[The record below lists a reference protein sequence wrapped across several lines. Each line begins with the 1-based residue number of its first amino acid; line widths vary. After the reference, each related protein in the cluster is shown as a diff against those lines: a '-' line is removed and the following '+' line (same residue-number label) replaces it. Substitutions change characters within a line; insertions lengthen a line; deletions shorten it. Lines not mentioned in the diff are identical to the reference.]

1 MAFGATFKRYE
12 KKFLLN
18 IAQYETI
25 KKEIDKYFS
34 PDKYG
39 ETTICNIYYDTPDFL
54 LIRRSNDKPIFKE
67 KIRLRTYGVPDDN
80 TISFLEVKRKFDK
93 VVYKRRINM
102 PYSKMLDYLSNGKKN
117 EYTWAKPVESTFTL
131 KVSKRKGKNTVFSAD
146 YTLPKDHSN
155 ILIKV
160 NSDEKSQITKELE
173 YTFKLY
179 MGIEPKFYISYDRSA
194 FFYNETND
202 IRVTFD
208 KNLIWR
214 DYDLDLRL
222 GSYGEQLLP
231 DDHVIMEV
239 KVPNTVPLWL
249 SQLLSELKVYATS
262 FSKVGTAYK
271 TKLSREINASAISTG
286 NMRLIMQEKCNLEDF
301 E

>member
-18 IAQYETI
+18 TAQYEAI
-25 KKEIDKYFS
+25 KKEVDKYFF

-54 LIRRSNDKPIFKE
+54 LIRRSNDKPVFKE
-67 KIRLRTYGVPDDN
+67 KIRLRTYGVPNDD
-80 TISFLEVKRKFDK
+80 TVSFLEVKRKFNK

-102 PYSKMLDYLSNGKKN
+102 PYAQMLEYLSSKSFHA
-117 EYTWAKPVESTFTL
+117 YTWSKPLDTTYSL
-131 KVSKRKGKNTVFSAD
+131 AVSKRKGKNTVFSGT
-146 YTLPKDHSN
+146 YTLPVDSSN
-155 ILIKV
+155 KLVKI
-160 NSDEKSQITKELE
+160 DQTEKAQITKELE

-179 MGIEPKFYISYDRSA
+179 KGIEPKFYISYDRSA
-194 FFYNETND
+194 FFYKETSD
-202 IRVTFD
+202 IRITFD
-208 KNLIWR
+208 KNLLWR
-214 DYDLDLRL
+214 DYDLDLRC

-271 TKLSREINASAISTG
+271 TKLAREINASAVSTG
-286 NMRLIMQEKCNLEDF
+286 NLRLIMQEKCDIEDF
-301 E
+301 D